1 MRRWFVSLFAVMAT
15 VGALLAPPAVAGDAP
30 VGRLGDTLRVQDTD
44 VIADVTVSNVLPVD
58 LPPGITY
65 WRGTSDAIAFP
76 LVPKYYRAQVSVHAV
91 KVPNP
96 YIMAVAFTFKGL
108 TPNAD
113 AYNSQHTDSPD
124 GLEYAVENAPQG
136 STVTGG
142 VYWDCYRNQ
151 VSNVV
156 LLNPQTGVH
165 LAQWN
170 L

>member
-1 MRRWFVSLFAVMAT
+1 MRRWLSIVI
-15 VGALLAPPAVAGDAP
+15 ALVAAVAVGVAPRAAAVDAP
-30 VGRLGDTLRVQDTD
+30 LGRLGDTLRVEYSD

-65 WRGTSDAIAFP
+65 WRGTSDAISFP

-96 YIMAVAFTFKGL
+96 YIMAVAFTFKGV
-108 TPNAD
+108 TPLAD
-113 AYNSQHTDSPD
+113 AYTSQHTDAPD
-124 GLEYAVENAPQG
+124 GLEYALENAPQG
-136 STVTGG
+136 STVNGG